1 MVLLR
6 SVHKLANSTLLAFG
20 NAFRR
25 FASST
30 FLLVAAAF
38 LIGYVCLFYG
48 LQKFSDHSD
57 LANLELPAWMVQFTP
72 TVPKFLTSQSKP
84 EILLMGSSLVLS
96 PAAQIEKS
104 MNRTGYGCTYF
115 EGELEQ
121 RTGKH
126 LAVDNVGVVAGMVC
140 DQYAILKA
148 CLEAGRKP
156 SFIIYG
162 MAPRDLA
169 DNITSVENSPTQQ
182 VLAFCRSTNRFFPET
197 PKPEDAELC
206 LNTHKVTAN
215 RWLKSLRSA
224 SLQFACRLSKHPATL
239 SETVATKSE
248 KPAPAPAHTH
258 QIVIAEDLEI
268 YRQRYNPPNYER
280 LKSQS
285 AYLESLLQLCAENR
299 IPILLVNMPLPDV
312 NRNVI
317 QPELMAA
324 YKSAVKKIADKYSC
338 EFIDYDKNEAFAQN
352 ETNFNDCVHL
362 NANGGK
368 KFFNM
373 LSDYLAKDK
382 AFATAYNIQIPAV
395 AQTEKAA
402 VF

>member
-1 MVLLR
+1 MVLLPP
-6 SVHKLANSTLLAFG
+6 VHKPVKTPLSAFG
-20 NAFRR
+20 KTFRS

-30 FLLVAAAF
+30 FLLVSAAF

-48 LQKFSDHSD
+48 LQKFSDHTD

-96 PAAQIEKS
+96 PAALIEKS

-115 EGELEQ
+115 EDELER

-126 LAVDNVGVVAGMVC
+126 LTVDNVGVIAGMVC

-162 MAPRDLA
+162 MAPRDFA

-182 VLAFCRSTNRFFPET
+182 VLAFCRSTNRFLPET
-197 PKPEDAELC
+197 LKAEDAELC

-224 SLQFACRLSKHPATL
+224 SLQMACRLSKHPATL
-239 SETVATKSE
+239 SETVATKSD
-248 KPAPAPAHTH
+248 KPVPAHTH

-285 AYLESLLQLCAENR
+285 AYLESLLELCAHNR

-317 QPELMAA
+317 QPELITA
-324 YKSAVKKIADKYSC
+324 YKNVVKKIADHYSC
-338 EFIDYDKNEAFAQN
+338 EFVDFDKNEAFAQN
-352 ETNFNDCVHL
+352 DTNFNDCVHL

-382 AFATAYNIQIPAV
+382 TFATAYNIQRPAV